1 MTPTAISNS
10 YYMQAVPKD
19 RTEITLSVNGKRA
32 SCHRC
37 GPVQVLTIRTFH
49 LGKIDTG
56 EVDEYG
62 SRIYKPKS
70 IDLCS
75 HCHAVIQHP
84 APAPKP
90 KPEKRLPICTDPP
103 EFWNLTTREQAVLIL
118 LQANPLKVITY
129 EEFRAI
135 GISSGSRN
143 ANIAVHIN
151 QIRRKM
157 PELVIE
163 CVYRQGYMLVP
174 EEEVER

>member
-1 MTPTAISNS
+1 MATAISNA
-10 YYMQAVPKD
+10 YFMQSVPKE
-19 RTEITLSVNGKRA
+19 RTEISLSVNGKRA
-32 SCHRC
+32 ACHRC
-37 GPVQVLTIRTFH
+37 GRVRVLTITTKH
-49 LGKIDTG
+49 LGTG
-56 EVDEYG
+56 
-62 SRIYKPKS
+62 S

-90 KPEKRLPICTDPP
+90 KPEKRLPVCTDPP
-103 EFWNLTTREQAVLIL
+103 EFWNLTTREQAVVML
-118 LQANPLKVITY
+118 LQANPLRVVTY

-151 QIRRKM
+151 VIRRKM

-174 EEEVER
+174 EEEG